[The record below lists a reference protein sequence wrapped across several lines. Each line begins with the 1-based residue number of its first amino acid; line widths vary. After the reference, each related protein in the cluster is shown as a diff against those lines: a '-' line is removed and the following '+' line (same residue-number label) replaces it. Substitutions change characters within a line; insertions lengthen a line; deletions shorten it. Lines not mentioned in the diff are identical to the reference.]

1 MPGRFA
7 SMVVPLSTLVL
18 ALGACSS
25 GQSIQDAQPAS
36 GGSQAGGGTAQE
48 EPEKEEQTRA
58 PARVD
63 PRKSGFEISLG
74 EWAVTPE
81 TKVVRPGRITFV
93 VTNRGTIDHGFEI
106 EADGDHSGQGGAE
119 GLKMETK
126 VLRPGESV
134 RMSADLAPGTY
145 KIECLVDGHDD
156 MGMEGFLEVSAD
168 APLVS
173 QEGAQDDEESGNAN
187 VSIES
192 FSFSPT
198 NLEVSP
204 GTKVTWTNND
214 PTDHTVTSNDS
225 SFSSET
231 LAQGDTFSVRLREP
245 GTYPY
250 RCAVHPDMTARITVA
265 EG

>member
-18 ALGACSS
+18 VLGACSS
-25 GQSIQDAQPAS
+25 GQNIQDAQPAS
-36 GGSQAGGGTAQE
+36 GGSQLGDGAAQAE
-48 EPEKEEQTRA
+48 EPEKEEQTIT

-63 PRKSGFEISLG
+63 PRKGGFEISLG

-126 VLRPGESV
+126 LLGPGESV
-134 RMSADLAPGTY
+134 RMSADFAPGTY

-168 APLVS
+168 APPVA
-173 QEGAQDDEESGNAN
+173 QAAQDDEEAGNAN

-204 GTKVTWTNND
+204 GTKLTWTNND
-214 PTDHTVTSNDS
+214 PTDHTVTSTDS
-225 SFSSET
+225 SFSSEA

-245 GTYPY
+245 GTYAY
-250 RCAVHPDMTARITVA
+250 RCAIHPDMNARITVA
-265 EG
+265 KG